1 MTEPLTDADNDLL
14 DAIFNEGFD
23 EKYSGCKEQ
32 HYFCSAVE
40 GALRVAIMKRI
51 GDARAEGEAK
61 MRAEFIADKIRRGL
75 DALGDE
81 NAEIAATLTI
91 DFATA
96 DEADAAFAWLEQN
109 MPSPQTGTLSMR
121 TGAPAAPLGQREM
134 PLSAPSAQ
142 RVQDNT
148 YVREPSE
155 AEVEAAQAI
164 IRVAPMPHHKDTVHA
179 ALLAAAKVRAR

>member
-51 GDARAEGEAK
+51 DAARALSA
-61 MRAEFIADKIRRGL
+61 A
-75 DALGDE
+75 ALQSG
-81 NAEIAATLTI
+81 ATITI

-96 DEADAAFAWLEQN
+96 EEAREVFAWLEQN

-121 TGAPAAPLGQREM
+121 AGVPPEPREAEWLRRLLRWCRPRLKHPSYQWWLDKYLAAG
-134 PLSAPSAQ
+134 
-142 RVQDNT
+142 
-148 YVREPSE
+148 PSE
-155 AEVEAAQAI
+155 A
-164 IRVAPMPHHKDTVHA
+164 PKDEPPI
-179 ALLAAAKVRAR
+179 VRAR